1 MSGTGGSPRR
11 AGGRLRA
18 AGLALLAALGVS
30 GAAAQTARLTVL
42 ADSVSAGQPFE
53 VAVSVTHGPGRQVTF
68 PAVPA
73 GAPEAGTLAIGDAEA
88 VAVRRLPPVERGGA
102 RVDSAVYRAVV
113 FAADSARVGP
123 LSIRVTAPTDTV
135 LARTGSALV
144 PVRSVL
150 RGETAPYE
158 PAPIGE
164 AEAFPSA
171 TPLWVALGLLAVLV
185 LGGVAWVVA
194 KALRTP
200 ERRPAVLPYPTALA
214 RLDALDR
221 EAPAEG
227 ATADAIEAHVVAVR
241 DTLRAYLADRL
252 GLPAREATTREVAAR
267 LDADARVPPEAA
279 AAVRTAL
286 QPTDL
291 VAFARVRPGPEP
303 VARLRAA
310 TRRAIDA
317 VESAL
322 RARQETSGAGDGAP
336 PAASP
341 LPNPPSA

>member
-1 MSGTGGSPRR
+1 MTTGRKGHS
-11 AGGRLRA
+11 LRT
-18 AGLALLAALGVS
+18 AGLALLATFAVS
-30 GAAAQTARLTVL
+30 AATAQTARLTVL

-53 VAVSVTHGPGRQVTF
+53 VAVTVAHGPGRQVTF
-68 PAVPA
+68 PEVPP
-73 GAPEAGTLAIGDAEA
+73 GAPEAGTLVLGDAEA
-88 VAVRRLPPVERGGA
+88 VDARRLPPAERGGV
-102 RVDSAVYRAVV
+102 RVDSVVYRAVV
-113 FAADSARVGP
+113 FSADSARVGP
-123 LSIRVTAPTDTV
+123 LTVRVTAPTDTV
-135 LARTGSALV
+135 LAQTGSVLV

-150 RGETAPYE
+150 EGEAPPYE

-171 TPLWVALGLLAVLV
+171 TPLWIALGALTLLV
-185 LGGVAWVVA
+185 LGGLAWAVAR
-194 KALRTP
+194 ALRKP
-200 ERRPAVLPYPTALA
+200 ARRAVVLPYPAALA

-241 DTLRAYLADRL
+241 DVLRDYLSARL
-252 GLPAREATTREVAAR
+252 GLPAREATTREIAGR

-279 AAVRTAL
+279 ATVRKAL

-310 TRRAIDA
+310 TRRAVDA
-317 VESAL
+317 VERAL
-322 RARQETSGAGDGAP
+322 QARDPNDTGDGA
-336 PAASP
+336 ASP
-341 LPNPPSA
+341 ASAPPRDPHVPSPSA

>member
-1 MSGTGGSPRR
+1 MTTAQKGHP
-11 AGGRLRA
+11 LRTA
-18 AGLALLAALGVS
+18 SVALLATLAVS
-30 GAAAQTARLTVL
+30 AATAQTARLTVL
-42 ADSVSAGQPFE
+42 ADSVSAGRPFE
-53 VAVSVTHGPGRQVTF
+53 VAVTVAHGPGRQVTF
-68 PAVPA
+68 PGVPP
-73 GAPEAGTLAIGDAEA
+73 GAPEAGTLVFGDAEA
-88 VAVRRLPPVERGGA
+88 LSLRRLPPIERGGV

-135 LARTGSALV
+135 LAQTGSVLV

-150 RGETAPYE
+150 TGEAAPYE
-158 PAPIGE
+158 PAPVGE

-171 TPLWVALGLLAVLV
+171 TPLWIALGVFALFV
-185 LGGVAWVVA
+185 LGGIAWAVAR
-194 KALRTP
+194 ALRTP
-200 ERRPAVLPYPTALA
+200 EARPVVLPYPAALA

-227 ATADAIEAHVVAVR
+227 ATADAVEAHVVAVR
-241 DTLRAYLADRL
+241 DVLRDYLSARL
-252 GLPAREATTREVAAR
+252 GLPAREATTREIAGR

-279 AAVRTAL
+279 ATVRKAL

-317 VESAL
+317 VERAL
-322 RARQETSGAGDGAP
+322 QAQDANGTGDGA
-336 PAASP
+336 ASP
-341 LPNPPSA
+341 APAPPRDPHVPSPSA

>member
-1 MSGTGGSPRR
+1 MLGVMAT
-11 AGGRLRA
+11 
-18 AGLALLAALGVS
+18 LAAS
-30 GAAAQTARLTVL
+30 GATAQTARLAVL
-42 ADSVSAGQPFE
+42 ADSVSAGVPFE
-53 VAVSVTHGPGRQVTF
+53 VAVTVTHGLGRQVTF
-68 PAVPA
+68 PEVPP
-73 GAPEAGTLAIGDAEA
+73 GAPEAGTLVFGDAEA
-88 VAVRRLPPVERGGA
+88 INVRRLPPVERGGV

-135 LARTGSALV
+135 LAQTGSVLV

-150 RGETAPYE
+150 TGETAPYE

-171 TPLWVALGLLAVLV
+171 TPLWIGLGMLALLV
-185 LGGVAWVVA
+185 LGGIGWALA

-200 ERRPAVLPYPTALA
+200 DERAVVLPYPAALA
-214 RLDALDR
+214 RLDTLDR

-227 ATADAIEAHVVAVR
+227 APAEAIEAHVVAVR
-241 DTLRAYLADRL
+241 DTLRAYLSGRL
-252 GLPAREATTREVAAR
+252 GVPAREATTREIADR
-267 LDADARVPPEAA
+267 LDGDARVPPEAA
-279 AAVRTAL
+279 EAVRKAL

-317 VESAL
+317 VEGAV
-322 RARQETSGAGDGAP
+322 RAQGETRGTGDGAP
-336 PAASP
+336 SPATASP
-341 LPNPPSA
+341 PMPHPPSPSS

>member
-1 MSGTGGSPRR
+1 MRDRTLRTDVPIRRLR
-11 AGGRLRA
+11 AGGLV
-18 AGLALLAALGVS
+18 LLAALIAS
-30 GAAAQTARLTVL
+30 GAGAQTARLTVL

-53 VAVSVTHGPGRQVTF
+53 VAVTVTHGPGRQVTF
-68 PAVPA
+68 PAVPP
-73 GAPEAGTLAIGDAEA
+73 GAPEAGTLAVGDAEA
-88 VAVRRLPPVERGGA
+88 LELRRLPPVERGGA

-113 FAADSARVGP
+113 FSADSARIGP
-123 LSIRVTAPTDTV
+123 FSIRVTAPTDTV
-135 LARTGSALV
+135 LARTGSVLV

-150 RGETAPYE
+150 TGETAPYE

-171 TPLWVALGLLAVLV
+171 APLWVALGVLALLV
-185 LGGVAWVVA
+185 LGGLAWGIA
-194 KALRTP
+194 KALRRP
-200 ERRPAVLPYPTALA
+200 DRRPAVLPYPAALA

-227 ATADAIEAHVVAVR
+227 ATAAAIEAHVVAVR

-252 GLPAREATTREVAAR
+252 GLPAREATTREIAGR
-267 LDADARVPPEAA
+267 LDADARVPTEAA
-279 AAVRTAL
+279 EAVRKAL

-317 VESAL
+317 VEAAM
-322 RARQETSGAGDGAP
+322 RERPREQAGP
-336 PAASP
+336 PHDTERLSTV
-341 LPNPPSA
+341 PNP